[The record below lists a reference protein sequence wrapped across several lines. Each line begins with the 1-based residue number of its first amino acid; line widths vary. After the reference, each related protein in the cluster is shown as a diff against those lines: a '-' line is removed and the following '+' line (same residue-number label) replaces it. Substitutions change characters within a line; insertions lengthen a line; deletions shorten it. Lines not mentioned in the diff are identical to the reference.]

1 MLLSQMLTLVLSLA
15 ILPVEQPGYRAQIEQ
30 WRQQHEEGLR
40 SDTGWLTVAG
50 LFWLKEGESSVGAG
64 RTNTFV
70 LPPGSA
76 PDIVG
81 TFDFRGGHVTFHA
94 APGVAVTVNGKPAA
108 TTLLADDSAGSP
120 DVLRLGSLS
129 MFVET
134 QAQGWAAFFKD
145 NKGEMA
151 RVLGRDPTDAEGY
164 LGHHF
169 GSVRAARM
177 MKMDPNT
184 PVDEVFTPQ
193 EMAMTR
199 ISPRLAPSAR

>member
-108 TTLLADDSAGSP
+108 TTLLADDGGSP
-120 DVLRLGSLS
+120 DVLPS
-129 MFVET
+129 
-134 QAQGWAAFFKD
+134 AAFPCSWRRRRKW
-145 NKGEMA
+145 GG
-151 RVLGRDPTDAEGY
+151 VLQGQQG
-164 LGHHF
+164 
-169 GSVRAARM
+169 
-177 MKMDPNT
+177 
-184 PVDEVFTPQ
+184 
-193 EMAMTR
+193 
-199 ISPRLAPSAR
+199 